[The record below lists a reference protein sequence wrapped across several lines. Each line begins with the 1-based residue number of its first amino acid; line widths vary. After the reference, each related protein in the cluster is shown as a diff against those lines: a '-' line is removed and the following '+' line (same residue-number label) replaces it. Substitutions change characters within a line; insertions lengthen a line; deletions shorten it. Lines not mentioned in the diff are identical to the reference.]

1 LNLFGVHPEFFL
13 RGEDCE
19 QVVCFPGF
27 GVLVVISFAV
37 GQLWDESVF
46 DCLIGF
52 VEYLNTFANIVKRA
66 FNRPFDARLPGF
78 VDAVHEVGGDRDKLS
93 VLGTPARR

>member
-13 RGEDCE
+13 RGEGRE
-19 QVVCFPGF
+19 QVVRFPGF
-27 GVLVVISFAV
+27 GVLIVISFTA

-52 VEYLNTFANIVKRA
+52 VEYLCVVI
-66 FNRPFDARLPGF
+66 
-78 VDAVHEVGGDRDKLS
+78 
-93 VLGTPARR
+93 